1 MVAQLGKGGGSAHK
15 AAFSVMITPLAG
27 SGQLYAGR
35 VVTSSGTGGKV
46 QSLLP
51 VISTLTMVPL
61 PAVQNTV
68 ITTAP

>member
-1 MVAQLGKGGGSAHK
+1 
-15 AAFSVMITPLAG
+15 MITPLAG

-61 PAVQNTV
+61 PRVQNTV
-68 ITTAP
+68 ISTVP